1 MADGGHGGRIDFA
14 ALAGAL
20 LDRADRLVPEWL
32 RDGTRRGHEWV
43 CAGLHGGAGES
54 LSVNLTNGRWADF
67 ATDDRG
73 GDLVSLYAAI
83 HGLNNGQAARQL
95 MQALGWQVSPA
106 PTGPLQRPAGV
117 PAPQPSAA
125 VDAAGAADPASGA
138 AAGDRPAP
146 RRSLWRAVVPVPA
159 HAPAPDF
166 KHWHYEAPEAT
177 WEYRRDGQVFG
188 HVVRFRT
195 STGGKEVLPYTW
207 CVDES
212 DGRGTSRWHWKQWD
226 EPRPLYLPAGRLDDK
241 IGARPVVL
249 VEGEKCALAGHQVL
263 GEEFDWVSWP
273 GGAKAWDKADWS
285 WLAGRRVY
293 LWPDCD
299 AKRVPLT
306 RAEREAG
313 VDPATKP
320 LLPAPRQPGMR
331 AMVEIG
337 THLVRQHGCTVLMC
351 PLPAP
356 GEMADGW
363 DVADALQQGW
373 AAGDVRSFVRGALAF
388 EQLPDAAAPASS
400 AGGGGGNGGGG
411 DEGTSTPSGAGAGR
425 DKSGWKARLI
435 TNSNGNATKDRE
447 NIVLA
452 LDGMPAH
459 GVEGIA
465 QVQGVIAFNELT
477 NDVVKLADAP
487 WGTPAGAWAEVD
499 DLLMGEWLVR
509 QHRLPSVPRGTLEE
523 AVRMVAYRHRYHPVR
538 EYLQGLAW
546 DGVPRLAT
554 WVRRAC
560 LEEDEWDDTAPLQR
574 YLARVGTFF
583 VTAMCARIM
592 CPGVKFDY
600 MLILEGAQGM
610 RKSTLLRTLAG
621 DWFADTGL
629 VLGDKDSY
637 QQLQGV
643 WLYEIPE
650 LDAFNKTDVMK
661 IKAYVASQEDYFRAS
676 FDRRAAKYPR
686 QVVFAGTTNE
696 DHYLTDTTGNRR
708 FWPVRVTRLIDIDWV
723 QEVREQLLAEGMAR
737 WNAGRRLYPTPE
749 EELELFVPQ
758 QQSRAVEGAIES
770 AVTRYLYPADNAAG
784 PNSDGQLIDEIS
796 LVQLLAKVGIGI
808 EKLGPGRFHEKQ
820 AASALRRLGW
830 TEGRSSSGGR
840 PRVYRRPKARPGGS
854 LGSHDHHSPTTRG
867 DNTAGADDDC
877 PF

>member
-1 MADGGHGGRIDFA
+1 VAEGGHGGRIDFV

-20 LDRADRLVPEWL
+20 LQRAERLVPEWL
-32 RDGTRRGHEWV
+32 RDGRRRGHEWV
-43 CAGLHGGAGES
+43 CAGLHGGKGES

-73 GDLVSLYAAI
+73 SDLVSLYAAI

-95 MQALGWQVSPA
+95 MQALGWQLPGDPA
-106 PTGPLQRPAGV
+106 AAGHARPAGST
-117 PAPQPSAA
+117 PAPAA
-125 VDAAGAADPASGA
+125 VADDGA
-138 AAGDRPAP
+138 AAGGAGGDRTAP
-146 RRSLWRAVVPVPA
+146 RRTMWRAVVPVPA

-166 KHWHYEAPEAT
+166 KHWHYAEPEDT
-177 WEYRRDGQVFG
+177 WDYRLDGQLFG
-188 HVVRFRT
+188 YVVRFRT

-226 EPRPLYLPAGRLDDK
+226 QPRPLYVPAGRLCAAGSDPPL
-241 IGARPVVL
+241 PVVL

-263 GEEFDWVSWP
+263 GAEFDWVSWP
-273 GGAKAWDKADWS
+273 GGAKAWDKAAWS
-285 WLAGRRVY
+285 WLAGRTVY

-299 AKRVPLT
+299 AKRVALT

-313 VDPATKP
+313 VDPDTKP
-320 LLPAPRQPGMR
+320 LLPAPRQPGLR

-337 THLVRQHGCTVLMC
+337 AHLVRQHGCTVLLC

-356 GEMADGW
+356 GEVADGW

-373 AAGDVRSFVRGALAF
+373 AAGDVRAFVRGASAF
-388 EQLPDAAAPASS
+388 EPPAGDEGAPAAPPSS
-400 AGGGGGNGGGG
+400 PGGGG
-411 DEGTSTPSGAGAGR
+411 DGGDDGTSTPSGAGAGKGR
-425 DKSGWKARLI
+425 PAWKARLI
-435 TNSNGNATKDRE
+435 VNGNGNATKDRE
-447 NIVLA
+447 NLVLA
-452 LDGMPAH
+452 LDGLPAE
-459 GVEGIA
+459 GVDGIPQA
-465 QVQGVIAFNELT
+465 QGVIAFNELT
-477 NDVVKLADAP
+477 NDVVKLQEAP

-509 QHRLPSVPRGTLEE
+509 QHRLPSTPRGTLEE
-523 AVRMVAYRHRYHPVR
+523 AVRMVAYRHRFHPVR
-538 EYLQGLAW
+538 SFLQGLQW
-546 DGVPRLAT
+546 DGTPRLAT
-554 WVRRAC
+554 WLRRAC
-560 LEEDEWDDTAPLQR
+560 LQEDEWDDAAPLQR

-583 VTAMCARIM
+583 VMAMCARVM
-592 CPGVKFDY
+592 RPGVKFDY

-621 DWFADTGL
+621 DYFADTGL

-650 LDAFNKTDVMK
+650 LDAFSKADVMK

-696 DHYLTDTTGNRR
+696 DHYLTDATGNRR

-723 QEVREQLLAEGMAR
+723 QQVRDQLLAEGMAR
-737 WNAGRRLYPTPE
+737 LAAGRRMYPTPE

-758 QQSRAVEGAIES
+758 QQHRAVEGAIES
-770 AVTRYLYPADNAAG
+770 AVARYLYPPENATG
-784 PNSDGQLIDEIS
+784 PNSDGELVNEIS
-796 LVQLLAKVGIGI
+796 VVALLAKVGIGI

-820 AASALRRLGW
+820 ASSALRRLGW
-830 TEGRSSSGGR
+830 TEARSSGPGR

-854 LGSHDHHSPTTRG
+854 LDSMDSPTTRG
-867 DNTAGADDDC
+867 ENTAGADDDC